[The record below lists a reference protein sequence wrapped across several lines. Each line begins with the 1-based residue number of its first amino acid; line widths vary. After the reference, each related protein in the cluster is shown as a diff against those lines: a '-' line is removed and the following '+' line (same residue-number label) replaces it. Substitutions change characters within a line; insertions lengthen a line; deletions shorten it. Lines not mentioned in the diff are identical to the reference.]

1 MPTTNRTSTQST
13 STILGTP
20 RNYNEII
27 QFLDTHW
34 NHTPSA
40 ASLNG
45 MQQLDRALDN
55 PSKKV
60 RTVLV
65 AGNNGKGLTIDFTS
79 QLLRHEKLSVGA
91 FYAPH
96 IFSYNERIVCNTE
109 QISNKAFAEYANQV
123 LDAAQA
129 NNIAVDSLQVLT
141 MTALLHFIHEKMD
154 VVLLEMDNLSPF
166 DPTAVCIPAICAIT
180 RVPNETLLA
189 GQESVSLIK
198 ELLSIVQPGTYVL
211 SADQSKLNL
220 QVMADMAKIQGGTWA
235 MPIRKL
241 APLNYPFEQLH
252 GRSAALAE
260 RISQI
265 MIEKISNTVQVTTPH
280 SLLAKQKGKR
290 GRPTLEAKRMAE
302 KNPNPTLEQFWK
314 EVSTQLPGH
323 FQILDKEKP
332 TILLDTASNVD
343 ALENLLL
350 GIRLLHYHRP
360 HHRPLKGLTFI
371 FACDKEH
378 MHVEEFLR
386 QLRYFSKKNSCQVI
400 FCPIDQPATG
410 VAEQSW
416 DVEQIMNAAKVYKIK
431 PRSAASFEEAF
442 ELAKKS
448 VDERDGLVVIAGSQS
463 IVSTFWHNKGIKKNP
478 VR

>member
-1 MPTTNRTSTQST
+1 MPTTNRTSTTTT
-13 STILGTP
+13 SGIIGTQ
-20 RNYNEII
+20 RTYNEVIE
-27 QFLDTHW
+27 FLDKHW
-34 NHTPSA
+34 NHVPSSASFA
-40 ASLNG
+40 A
-45 MQQLDRALDN
+45 MQQLDRALHH

-65 AGNNGKGLTIDFTS
+65 AGNNGKGLTIDFAS
-79 QLLRHEKLSVGA
+79 QLLRHEKLAVGT

-96 IFSYNERIVCNTE
+96 IFSYNERILCNNE
-109 QISNKAFAEYANQV
+109 HISNKAFTEYANEV
-123 LDAAQA
+123 LNTAQTLS
-129 NNIAVDSLQVLT
+129 IQIDSLQLLT
-141 MTALLHFIHEKMD
+141 MIALLHFVQEKMD

-166 DPTAVCIPAICAIT
+166 DPTAICPPTICAIT
-180 RVPNETLLA
+180 RVPNETLLPT
-189 GQESVSLIK
+189 QEPLSLIK
-198 ELLSIVQPGTYVL
+198 ELLTIVQPGTYVL

-220 QVMADMAKIQGGTWA
+220 QVMADVAKVQGGMWA

-260 RISQI
+260 RICQI
-265 MIEKISNTVQVTTPH
+265 MIEKVGNTVQINTPN

-290 GRPTLEAKRMAE
+290 GRPTLEAKRIAE

-314 EVSTQLPGH
+314 EVNTQLPGH

-371 FACDKEH
+371 FACDKQH

-400 FCPIDQPATG
+400 FCPIEHPTAG
-410 VAEQSW
+410 VAESSW
-416 DVEQIMNAAKVYKIK
+416 DVEQIMNAAKAYKIK
-431 PRSAASFEEAF
+431 PRAAATFEEAF
-442 ELAKKS
+442 DMAKKS
-448 VDERDGLVVIAGSQS
+448 VDERDGLVVISGSHS
-463 IVSTFWHNKGIKKNP
+463 IVSKFWQHKGIKKNP